1 MIIVCEK
8 CKTKYN
14 PDENIPAKS
23 TLKVKCSKCNHVF
36 TVDQSPPNETPYLL
50 KDIATPSPGNSGR
63 ERIIAISNQKG
74 GVAKTSTCL
83 NLGMSLA
90 LLKNRVLL
98 VDFDVQSNLTISFG
112 YKNTK
117 SFFDVLQS
125 STNGVSGVIKKTR
138 YPNFWLLPSNSKM
151 ALLPQKKIN
160 GTDFGYVLRDRLNLV
175 KDRFDYILIDTPP
188 SMEFFTLNALIA
200 SDLVII
206 PSQCEYLSTHGVS
219 QVEKII
225 KVIEEKADKTLD
237 YRVLITMYDQE
248 NTSSRVICA
257 KLQKT
262 YKDKA
267 FNTIIGFDAK
277 IQESQIVNMP
287 VIHYDKNSSS
297 AQQYLKLAKEM
308 LGATA

>member
-8 CKTKYN
+8 CKTKYI
-14 PDENIPAKS
+14 PDENIPAKT
-23 TLKVKCSKCNHVF
+23 TLKVKCSKCSHVF
-36 TVDQSPPNETPYLL
+36 TVDNSPPTETPYLL
-50 KDIATPSPGNSGR
+50 KEEVRSFPDNSGR
-63 ERIIAISNQKG
+63 EKIIAISNQKG

-83 NLGMSLA
+83 NLGMSLS
-90 LLKNRVLL
+90 LLKKRVLL
-98 VDFDVQSNLTISFG
+98 VDFDVQSNLTFSFG

-151 ALLPQKKIN
+151 ALLPRKNFN
-160 GTDFGYVLRDRLNLV
+160 GNNVGCLLRDRLNSV

-206 PSQCEYLSTHGVS
+206 PSQCDYLSTHGVN

-225 KVIEEKADKTLD
+225 KVIEEKTDKSLD
-237 YRVLITMYDQE
+237 YRILLTMYDDK
-248 NTSSRVICA
+248 NTSSKVIRTKLLA
-257 KLQKT
+257 K
-262 YKDKA
+262 YKKKA
-267 FNTIIGFDAK
+267 FNTIIGFDTK
-277 IQESQIVNMP
+277 IQESQIVNIP
-287 VIHYDKNSSS
+287 VIHYDQNSKS
-297 AQQYLKLAKEM
+297 AQQYLSLAKEM
-308 LGATA
+308 LGA

>member
-14 PDENIPAKS
+14 PDKNIPAKP
-23 TLKVKCSKCNHVF
+23 TLKVKCSRCSHVF
-36 TVDQSPPNETPYLL
+36 TVDQSPPNEMPYLL
-50 KDIATPSPGNSGR
+50 KDIADPSPGNSGR
-63 ERIIAISNQKG
+63 QKIIAISNQKG

-90 LLKNRVLL
+90 LLKYRVLL

-151 ALLPQKKIN
+151 ALLPQKNFN
-160 GTDFGYVLRDRLNLV
+160 GNDFGYVLRDRLNLV
-175 KDRFDYILIDTPP
+175 KDRFDYIIIDTPP

-225 KVIEEKADKTLD
+225 KVIEEKTDKTMD
-237 YRVLITMYDQE
+237 YRILITMYDQE

-257 KLQKT
+257 KLQST
-262 YKDKA
+262 YKKKA

-308 LGATA
+308 LGASK

>member
-8 CKTKYN
+8 CNTKYK
-14 PDENIPAKS
+14 PDANIPPKS
-23 TLKVKCSKCNHVF
+23 TLKVKCSRCSHVF
-36 TVDQSPPNETPYLL
+36 TVDQSSSNEAPYLL
-50 KDIATPSPGNSGR
+50 KEEVKPSTGNSGR
-63 ERIIAISNQKG
+63 QRIIAISNQKG

-83 NLGMSLA
+83 NLGMSLS

-125 STNGVSGVIKKTR
+125 STNGMSGVIKKTR

-151 ALLPQKKIN
+151 ALLPQRKLN
-160 GTDFGYVLRDRLNLV
+160 GNDFGYLLRDRLNLV

-206 PSQCEYLSTHGVS
+206 PSQCEYLSTHGVN

-225 KVIEEKADKTLD
+225 KVIEEKTNKALD

-248 NTSSRVICA
+248 NTASKVICT
-257 KLQKT
+257 KLQSK
-262 YKDKA
+262 YKEKA

-297 AQQYLKLAKEM
+297 ALQYLKLAKEM
-308 LGATA
+308 LGAPK

>member
-14 PDENIPAKS
+14 SDENIPAKP
-23 TLKVKCSKCNHVF
+23 TLKVKCSRCSHVF
-36 TVDQSPPNETPYLL
+36 TVDQSPPNEMPYLL
-50 KDIATPSPGNSGR
+50 KDIVDPSPGNSGR
-63 ERIIAISNQKG
+63 QKIIAISNQKG

-90 LLKNRVLL
+90 LLKYRVLL

-138 YPNFWLLPSNSKM
+138 YPNFWLLPSNSEM
-151 ALLPQKKIN
+151 ALLPQKNFN
-160 GTDFGYVLRDRLNLV
+160 GNDFGYVLRDRLNLV
-175 KDRFDYILIDTPP
+175 KDRFDYIIIDTPP

-237 YRVLITMYDQE
+237 YRILITMYDQE

-257 KLQKT
+257 KLQST
-262 YKDKA
+262 YKRKA

-297 AQQYLKLAKEM
+297 ALQYLKLAKEM
-308 LGATA
+308 LGAST